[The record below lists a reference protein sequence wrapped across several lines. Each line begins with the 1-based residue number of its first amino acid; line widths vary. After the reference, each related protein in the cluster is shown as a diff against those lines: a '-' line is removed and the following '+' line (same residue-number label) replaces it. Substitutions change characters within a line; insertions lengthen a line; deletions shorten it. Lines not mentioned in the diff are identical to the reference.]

1 MDDLLKSLDALDL
14 PEAVKA
20 QIRALRPEPVA
31 NLDSV
36 VRRLSLLRTFT
47 ERTFVAAA
55 GDLSPVPSFDT
66 FTAAASVEP
75 LIGYPGRF
83 AIVERVRGQQLA
95 QWRGER
101 DECARWARVLAA
113 ALDPT
118 DAIDRMERYSLL
130 FLSDQTAARRELQ
143 DGFEAA
149 DRANDIARCA
159 ALVELVGPIVQL
171 FGDEESRSLLNDLRS
186 RSQSRNLFFS
196 EFYQS
201 ERYYPRPIDDEIR
214 GFVHEADA
222 VWIFHVHAT
231 GGMGKTTL
239 LRRMVSHEWVIGPR
253 HMPCA
258 WLDFDYLDVGTVL
271 QYPALLG
278 LAMAAQWNEQLA
290 QPVFGGIL
298 TPSFQPLASLLFR
311 NRSDGAARGI
321 ASEQVNESS
330 RARYR
335 AGLSNPMRCGILAGA
350 VPPRN
355 VEERAQRV
363 SQTPILL
370 SYWADKLP
378 EAVAAMPTDRPV
390 LLVIDTLE
398 DASLHHGQQLLEA
411 IRLIA
416 GLRQQARRIA
426 EGRGQVPVNLRL
438 ILSGRHELGMA
449 DVPAFAKEFEG
460 QYVSRALAGLEGEE
474 ARAFLVQEL
483 RPDAH
488 PRRTAL
494 IDAIVGKSEGIPF
507 NLSLFAEWANED
519 DTLDAETV
527 RRSEDVS
534 TVMLIERIVKR
545 IPYQPLRWV
554 IRYGVVPRA
563 LTLDFL
569 RDVMREPL
577 LEALSGRA
585 EAGGLDS
592 PDSPTERD
600 VWTREPDFTFDA
612 EALWNQHV
620 VPYSSKRSWM
630 MPGEHP
636 QQVQFRSDILQ
647 PMRQLLRRQPVC
659 EQLHERARAWYEK
672 QATDPTTWS
681 SATVEALYHAVQ
693 LRAIQQ
699 REAEDFLP
707 AIQRILD
714 APLLAANPR
723 LRATVCAE
731 LRKPDFSLLAP
742 GEQAY
747 VQYRLAEAIA
757 AEHDYSYRTPAA
769 VTSLLEAF
777 DLQAGL
783 TDTLPAFARV
793 WKRAVD
799 GTSVSGILGAFKDLS
814 PDDVVRASLL
824 LAELSGPGSQLVG
837 EVLRGAVSIVAGL
850 AASPIPLGVVASR
863 LAQSVQR
870 QDPEAAIRYYR
881 MAADDFGARGDE
893 TRRASMLR
901 LASETELALGLLA
914 RAERT
919 LADASIEHLL
929 EVRVQL
935 ARVEL
940 AKGNPGE
947 ALGLLHGA
955 TSPQQRTQSLDVLI
969 TEAEALSQ
977 RMLLREAA
985 DAWERASRHASQ
997 QANSAALTQIAVG
1010 QARFYYGWLGAM
1022 PATAPGGVAS
1032 LLERARAMGTSA
1044 GGDPLVSEIEVWQ
1057 IVTGQADAERSR
1069 RRALGEITGDSPTA
1083 RIRVTLALAQV
1094 VPSFPV
1100 RRLLEMADQAR
1111 QLVPSARV
1119 AALAEPVLQ
1128 GDPPAFDAPV
1138 RAVAEA
1144 FEYEPESDI
1153 EWAWY
1158 AIRHGELLA
1167 WLGFHEEAADL
1178 LARRVPLLDASA
1190 YGQGWRP
1197 AVYRQRRRVEQR
1209 IRDWQRRGG
1218 ATRVFPAPD
1227 PDPVEVWWDFWRHT
1241 PFRAAVALVENAQR
1255 AFDAGDL
1262 ALMDACLE
1270 RATSGLA
1277 LVPFETV
1284 PHATARR
1291 LRSTAQDAPHGRGV
1305 RVPHAAVPMGSTSA
1319 GPADASSAG
1328 ATERLGGPHFTVVE
1342 MREQSGRVA
1351 VRTESPPREQVL
1363 SAESR
1368 TLEVLLRSRG
1378 IPRRLVGM
1386 PLELIAEELSDIV
1399 TEAGIDRRQR
1409 IALSIPLS
1417 PLSSAPW
1424 ELTCGDATLLPFRLP
1439 SRWTETE
1446 AAGELGMAVEAVSEL
1461 PPPEPVIFQPMSP
1474 QDKESPAISCYVALG
1489 ARVRRRLDEL
1499 RGDVAPASALYVASS
1514 LMEMPGINEPALAGT
1529 EWTASTLAHVIATSF
1544 GDVRPFVVL
1553 DVPAPVTSA
1562 DVVHQLLLRNYFAQA
1577 LTDAGV
1583 VAGVLATGLHPVSA
1597 MGNIQELVL
1606 ERLGS
1611 LRGSRLE
1618 LFDAVAALART
1629 MKLMPHDALF
1639 TAVPH
1644 ALLPARRPRYA

>member
-1 MDDLLKSLDALDL
+1 MDELLKSLESLDL

-20 QIRALRPEPVA
+20 QVRALRPA
-31 NLDSV
+31 GADHLDAI

-47 ERTFVAAA
+47 ERTFAAA
-55 GDLSPVPSFDT
+55 TSDLLTAPSFEAVVST
-66 FTAAASVEP
+66 PGVEP
-75 LIGYPGRF
+75 VIAYPGRF
-83 AIVERVRGQQLA
+83 AIVERVRGQALA

-101 DECARWARVLAA
+101 DECARWARILAD
-113 ALDPT
+113 ALDPD
-118 DAIDRMERYSLL
+118 DALDRMDRYPLL
-130 FLSDQTAARRELQ
+130 FFMDQEEARRVLLE
-143 DGFEAA
+143 GFESA
-149 DRANDIARCA
+149 DRADDIPRCA

-171 FGDEESRSLLNDLRS
+171 FGDEPSRAMLNELRS

-201 ERYYPRPIDDEIR
+201 ARYYPRPIDDEIR
-214 GFVHEADA
+214 GFVHGQDEP
-222 VWIFHVHAT
+222 WIFHLHAT

-239 LRRMVSHEWVIGPR
+239 LRRMVSHEWAIGPR
-253 HMPCA
+253 HIPCA

-311 NRSDGAARGI
+311 NRRDGAARGI

-330 RARYR
+330 RAQYR

-350 VPPRN
+350 VPPRSL
-355 VEERAQRV
+355 EERAQRV

-378 EAVAAMPTDRPV
+378 EAVAAMPTDRSV

-411 IRLIA
+411 IRLISA
-416 GLRQQARRIA
+416 LRQQARRLA
-426 EGRGQVPVNLRL
+426 ASRGQVPINLRL
-438 ILSGRHELGMA
+438 ILSGRHELGTEH
-449 DVPAFAKEFEG
+449 VPAFGQEFPG
-460 QYVSRALAGLEGEE
+460 QYVSRPLAGLEDTE
-474 ARAFLVQEL
+474 ARTFLDQEL
-483 RPDAH
+483 GSDRQPAT
-488 PRRTAL
+488 RSAL
-494 IDAIVGKSEGIPF
+494 IDAIVEKSAGIPF
-507 NLSLFAEWANED
+507 NLALFAEWANED
-519 DTLDAETV
+519 ETLDHEAV
-527 RRSEDVS
+527 RRSQDVS

-554 IRYGVVPRA
+554 IRYGVVPRM
-563 LTLDFL
+563 LTFDFL

-577 LEALSGRA
+577 MDALSGRA
-585 EAGGLDS
+585 EAGGIDQPASL
-592 PDSPTERD
+592 TERD
-600 VWTREPDFTFDA
+600 VWTIEPDFSFDA
-612 EALWNQHV
+612 ETLWNQHV
-620 VPYSSKRSWM
+620 MRYAGQRSWM

-647 PMRQLLRRQPVC
+647 PMRQLLRKQPVF
-659 EQLHERARAWYEK
+659 EQLHDRARAWYEK
-672 QATDPTTWS
+672 QAGDPATWS
-681 SATVEALYHAVQ
+681 SATVEALYHTVQ
-693 LRAIQQ
+693 LRAVPG
-699 REAEDFLP
+699 RTPDDVLP
-707 AIQRILD
+707 AIQRMLD
-714 APLLAANPR
+714 APSLAADPR
-723 LRATVCAE
+723 LRAAVCTE
-731 LRKPDFSLLAP
+731 LRKPDFDLLAP

-777 DLQAGL
+777 DLQAAG
-783 TDTLPAFARV
+783 TDALPAFARV
-793 WKRAVD
+793 WKRAVE
-799 GTSVSGILGAFKDLS
+799 GSSVSSILGALKDLS
-814 PDDVVRASLL
+814 PDDVLRASLL
-824 LAELSGPGSQLVG
+824 LAELSGSGSRLVAD
-837 EVLRGAVSIVAGL
+837 VLRGAVTLVAGL
-850 AASPIPLGVVASR
+850 ATSLIPLGVVASR
-863 LAQSVQR
+863 LARSIQQ
-870 QDPEAAIRYYR
+870 QDPDGAIRYYR
-881 MAADDFGARGDE
+881 MAADDFAARGDE
-893 TRRASMLR
+893 TGRASMLR
-901 LASETELALGLLA
+901 LASEAELALGRLA
-914 RAERT
+914 RAEQT

-947 ALGLLHGA
+947 ALGLLHTA

-977 RMLLREAA
+977 RMLLREAV

-997 QANSAALTQIAVG
+997 QANGAALTHIAVG
-1010 QARFYYGWLGAM
+1010 QARLYYWWLGAV
-1022 PATAPGGVAS
+1022 PASAPPG
-1032 LLERARAMGTSA
+1032 LLSVLDRSSSGNVLPGT
-1044 GGDPLVSEIEVWQ
+1044 DTSEVEVWRT
-1057 IVTGQADAERSR
+1057 VYGQADADRSR
-1069 RRALGEITGDSPTA
+1069 RRALGEIAADTPVA
-1083 RIRVTLALAQV
+1083 RIRLTLALAQV
-1094 VPSFPV
+1094 VPGFPV
-1100 RRLLEMADQAR
+1100 RRLLEMAEHAR

-1119 AALAEPVLQ
+1119 AALAEPVLR
-1128 GDPPAFDAPV
+1128 GDPPEFDAPV

-1158 AIRHGELLA
+1158 AIRYGELLA
-1167 WLGFHEEAADL
+1167 WLGFHEEAAEL
-1178 LARRVPLLDASA
+1178 LARRVPLLDATA

-1209 IRDWQRRGG
+1209 MREWQRRSG
-1218 ATRVFPAPD
+1218 ATQLFPAPD
-1227 PDPVEVWWDFWRHT
+1227 PDPVDVWWDFWRHT

-1255 AFDAGDL
+1255 AFDAGDV
-1262 ALMDACLE
+1262 ALMNACLD
-1270 RATSGLA
+1270 RAAPGLD

-1284 PHATARR
+1284 SHATAKR
-1291 LRSTAQDAPHGRGV
+1291 LRSTTHDAAHARGF
-1305 RVPHAAVPMGSTSA
+1305 RMPAPPAPTDGGAVGSV
-1319 GPADASSAG
+1319 GPSPSGAS
-1328 ATERLGGPHFTVVE
+1328 ERLGGPHFVVVE

-1351 VRTESPPREQVL
+1351 VRTEAPPREQIL

-1386 PLELIAEELSDIV
+1386 PLELVAEEL
-1399 TEAGIDRRQR
+1399 TEFMNDAGIDRRER

-1424 ELTCGDATLLPFRLP
+1424 ELTCAEGTRLPFRLP
-1439 SRWTETE
+1439 SRWSEPD
-1446 AAGELGMAVEAVSEL
+1446 AAAELRMAIDAMADL
-1461 PPPEPVIFQPMSP
+1461 PPPEPVIFQPMSA
-1474 QDKESPAISCYVALG
+1474 QDKESPAVSCYVALG

-1499 RGDVAPASALYVASS
+1499 RGDVAPACALYVAAS
-1514 LMEMPGINEPALAGT
+1514 LMEMPGINEPAIAGT
-1529 EWTASTLAHVIATSF
+1529 EWTAATLAHVVASSF
-1544 GDVRPFVVL
+1544 GDFRPFVVL

-1562 DVVHQLLLRNYFAQA
+1562 DAVHQLLLRNYFAQS
-1577 LTDAGV
+1577 LMEAGV

-1597 MGNIQELVL
+1597 MGQIQETVL
-1606 ERLGS
+1606 ERIGS

-1618 LFDAVAALART
+1618 LFDAVAALGRT
-1629 MKLMPHDALF
+1629 LKLLPYDALF

-1644 ALLPARRPRYA
+1644 APLPSRRPRYA